1 MIEYYV
7 TCVSKLG
14 KVYQCKHYAFTEEEM
29 EARRLRALAR
39 REEEKRRKA
48 IEEILPGY
56 TRLRHASEK
65 EIMESIEEYNKNVRD
80 FDY

>member
-29 EARRLRALAR
+29 EARRLRVLAR

-56 TRLRHASEK
+56 TRIRHANEK
-65 EIMESIEEYNKNVRD
+65 EILDAIDEYNRNVRD